1 LEQNY
6 RSKGN
11 ILDAA
16 NVVIVNNANR
26 KSKVLRTEQ
35 ESGNKIKV
43 YRAYSDSDEGDFV
56 ATQINK
62 IKEAEDKKYKD
73 FAILYRTN
81 AQSRIFEEGLRRKE
95 IPYKILGGT
104 RFYDRK
110 EIKDMLSYLK
120 VLVNPTD
127 SVSLRR
133 IINVPKR
140 GIGDATVNKVV
151 DFADDYELPL
161 WDALST

>member
-1 LEQNY
+1 
-6 RSKGN
+6 
-11 ILDAA
+11 
-16 NVVIVNNANR
+16 
-26 KSKVLRTEQ
+26 
-35 ESGNKIKV
+35 
-43 YRAYSDSDEGDFV
+43 
-56 ATQINK
+56 
-62 IKEAEDKKYKD
+62 D

-81 AQSRIFEEGLRRKE
+81 AQSRIFEESLRRKG

-127 SVSLRR
+127 SVGLRR

-151 DFADDYELPL
+151 DFADSYELPL
-161 WDALST
+161 WDALSTVRNIPTLTARNCGGIENFMEMMDKFMEMSEIMPVS